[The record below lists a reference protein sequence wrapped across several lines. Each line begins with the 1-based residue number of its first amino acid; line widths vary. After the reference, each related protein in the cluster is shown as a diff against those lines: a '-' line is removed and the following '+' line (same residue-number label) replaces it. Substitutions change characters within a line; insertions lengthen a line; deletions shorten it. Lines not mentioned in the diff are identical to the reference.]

1 VSRPISACL
10 AAAALVVGSC
20 GADRHDPVGVTP
32 MTSTNDHPSPSA
44 SSSAA
49 PTWPHLPALK
59 TYARANTQRFV
70 SGGHFFGR
78 YAADI
83 LVNDVGAKA
92 YGAIAPGKTLPVG
105 AVVAMVHAAKAG
117 EGMGPIFAM
126 EKRDDGWTYVETDEA
141 GHVLRSGK
149 LHPCVDCHAHVVSQ
163 DELFGVPT
171 TGR

>member
-1 VSRPISACL
+1 
-10 AAAALVVGSC
+10 
-20 GADRHDPVGVTP
+20 VGVTP
-32 MTSTNDHPSPSA
+32 LSSSTDKPAA

-49 PTWPHLPALK
+49 PPPTWTHLASLK
-59 TYARANTQRFV
+59 SYTRANAQRFV
-70 SGGHFFGR
+70 SGGHLFGR

-83 LVNDVGAKA
+83 LVNEAGAKA
-92 YGAIAPGKTLPVG
+92 YAAIAPGKTLPVG
-105 AVVAMVHAAKAG
+105 AVVAMVHANKTGDA
-117 EGMGPIFAM
+117 MGPIFAM
-126 EKRDDGWTYVETDEA
+126 EKRDDGWSYVETDDA